1 LIEDRFTK
9 GKPVNFII
17 SGGEPTV
24 NKNFMPWLQ
33 YLNSC
38 GHKVSLHSNGTRLP
52 NYYRE
57 VVHFGDLNLSVHYEA
72 WDQMKFLKVVEA
84 IVKTK
89 VEHNERTG
97 HLEVKIMMKPGTT
110 EYTIDFE
117 QKLKAIPKFTD
128 YCTWAIVPIKDNNY
142 IVTQG
147 SEMDGKLLDGY
158 KEIDFTLFGDRN
170 GK

>member
-1 LIEDRFTK
+1 
-9 GKPVNFII
+9 
-17 SGGEPTV
+17 
-24 NKNFMPWLQ
+24 
-33 YLNSC
+33 
-38 GHKVSLHSNGTRLP
+38 
-52 NYYRE
+52 
-57 VVHFGDLNLSVHYEA
+57 
-72 WDQMKFLKVVEA
+72 
-84 IVKTK
+84 
-89 VEHNERTG
+89 
-97 HLEVKIMMKPGTT
+97 MMKPGTT